1 MISCTR
7 VNVDFDKIDQ
17 SDRLKVYCTSVEGKV
32 GIEEVDARFYEVSY
46 ESRYGASIN
55 DVRAKRCVM
64 LDKSQTK

>member
-46 ESRYGASIN
+46 CTG
-55 DVRAKRCVM
+55 
-64 LDKSQTK
+64 LP